1 MFEELA
7 FGGLLFSPLVVFM
20 PLAFILSW
28 ITRLCLHKTGLY
40 NQLWKAAWFEVSL
53 YVCYLALIIHLLGS

>member
-20 PLAFILSW
+20 PVAFVLSW
-28 ITRLCLHKTGLY
+28 GTRLVLHKSGLY
-40 NQLWKAAWFEVSL
+40 NNLWKAPWFEVSL
-53 YVCYLALIIHLLGS
+53 YVCYLALVIYLFGS